1 MKGIQI
7 SVLLVVFGL
16 SACSLT
22 SLEYQL
28 EWISWKLKYN
38 KTYTSLEEESVH
50 KETWIKNKVYV
61 EDHNRKAGINFKV
74 VLNQFADQ
82 VCCIFMSQK

>member
-7 SVLLVVFGL
+7 SVLLVLFGL
-16 SACSLT
+16 VSCTLT

-38 KTYTSLEEESVH
+38 KTYKSLEEETVH
-50 KETWIKNKVYV
+50 KETWLKNKAYV
-61 EDHNRKAGINFKV
+61 EDHNRKADINFKV
-74 VLNQFADQ
+74 GLNQFADQ
-82 VCCIFMSQK
+82 VCYIFMSQK